1 MSKIDLISHDWV
13 DLVFEGRNQAYGAYK
28 LRKGTT
34 KRNIIAIIAVIVLL
48 VIGFVILTV
57 KNIVDEQRAKV
68 AITQVTELTALNQPK
83 KKAEVKQKKVEAIP
97 EKVVERVKSSIK
109 FTAPIIKKDEEVKP
123 EDESKTQDQLNESK
137 TAIGTFDVKG
147 VHPDYFQIE
156 TQKLFHGRLLN
167 EVDERERRKVCLIG
181 TKVKEVLFKEEDPCG
196 SYIRVNGI
204 YYQVVGVVQQRAS
217 GVNIGGR
224 SEESVFLPFS
234 TMQQTL
240 NQGDII
246 HFLCV
251 AAKPDVQMLPVIN
264 KIKSI
269 IKEQNFISPTD
280 PQAVSAINLAAQFE
294 TFNNA
299 FLGIDILIW
308 IVGVGTLL
316 AGIIGV
322 SNIMM
327 VTVKERTK
335 EIGVRRALGAKPWN
349 IISQIMSESLLITA
363 MAGLMGLTVGVFLLD
378 MVDQLIG
385 DPVGETMLLHPAVSI
400 QVALAATS
408 ILLLAGL
415 LAGLIPAWRAMQI
428 KAIDAIREE

>member
-1 MSKIDLISHDWV
+1 MFDLDRWTEIWV
-13 DLVFEGRNQAYGAYK
+13 TITRNKTRSLLTCFGVFWGI
-28 LRKGTT
+28 LM
-34 KRNIIAIIAVIVLL
+34 L
-48 VIGFVILTV
+48 VILLGSGRGMQNGIMRSVNGFATNSAFFFADRTSESYKGFNKGRQWDMRNRDVESIRREVKELSAISPIIWGNSSD
-57 KNIVDEQRAKV
+57 KNIVYGMM
-68 AITQVTELTALNQPK
+68 
-83 KKAEVKQKKVEAIP
+83 
-97 EKVVERVKSSIK
+97 S
-109 FTAPIIKKDEEVKP
+109 
-123 EDESKTQDQLNESK
+123 
-137 TAIGTFDVKG
+137 GTFNVKG

-196 SYIRVNGI
+196 NYIRVNGI

-224 SEESVFLPFS
+224 SEECVFLPFS

-269 IKEQNFISPTD
+269 IKEQNLIAPTD

-400 QVALAATS
+400 QVALAATF

>member
-1 MSKIDLISHDWV
+1 MFDLDRWTEIWV
-13 DLVFEGRNQAYGAYK
+13 TITRNKTRSLLTCFGVFWGI
-28 LRKGTT
+28 LM
-34 KRNIIAIIAVIVLL
+34 L
-48 VIGFVILTV
+48 VILLGSGRGMQNGIMRSVNGFATNSAFFFADRTSESYKGFNKGRQWDMRNRDVESIRREVKELSAISPIIWGNSSD
-57 KNIVDEQRAKV
+57 KNIVYGMM
-68 AITQVTELTALNQPK
+68 
-83 KKAEVKQKKVEAIP
+83 
-97 EKVVERVKSSIK
+97 S
-109 FTAPIIKKDEEVKP
+109 
-123 EDESKTQDQLNESK
+123 
-137 TAIGTFDVKG
+137 GTFNVKG

-224 SEESVFLPFS
+224 SEECVFLPFS

-378 MVDQLIG
+378 VVDQLIG
-385 DPVGETMLLHPAVSI
+385 DPVGETMLLHPTVSI

>member
-1 MSKIDLISHDWV
+1 MFDLDRWTEIWV
-13 DLVFEGRNQAYGAYK
+13 TITRNKTRSLLTCFGVFWGI
-28 LRKGTT
+28 LM
-34 KRNIIAIIAVIVLL
+34 L
-48 VIGFVILTV
+48 VILLGSGRGMQNGIMRSVNGFATNSAFFFADRTSESYKGFNKGRQWDMRNRDVESIRREVKELSAISPIIWGNSSD
-57 KNIVDEQRAKV
+57 KNIVYGMM
-68 AITQVTELTALNQPK
+68 
-83 KKAEVKQKKVEAIP
+83 
-97 EKVVERVKSSIK
+97 S
-109 FTAPIIKKDEEVKP
+109 
-123 EDESKTQDQLNESK
+123 
-137 TAIGTFDVKG
+137 GTFNVKG

-196 SYIRVNGI
+196 SYIRVNGL

-251 AAKPDVQMLPVIN
+251 AAKPNVQMLPVIN

-269 IKEQNFISPTD
+269 IKEQNYISPTD
-280 PQAVSAINLAAQFE
+280 PQAVTALNLAAQFE

-363 MAGLMGLTVGVFLLD
+363 MAGLLGLTVGVFLLD
-378 MVDQLIG
+378 VVDQLIG

>member
-1 MSKIDLISHDWV
+1 MFDLDRWTEIWV
-13 DLVFEGRNQAYGAYK
+13 TITRNKTRSLLTCFGVFWGI
-28 LRKGTT
+28 LM
-34 KRNIIAIIAVIVLL
+34 L
-48 VIGFVILTV
+48 VILLGSGRGMQNGIMRSVNGFATNSAFFFADRTSESYKGFNKGRQWDMRNRDVESIRREVKELSAISPIIWGNSSD
-57 KNIVDEQRAKV
+57 KNIVYGMM
-68 AITQVTELTALNQPK
+68 
-83 KKAEVKQKKVEAIP
+83 
-97 EKVVERVKSSIK
+97 S
-109 FTAPIIKKDEEVKP
+109 
-123 EDESKTQDQLNESK
+123 
-137 TAIGTFDVKG
+137 GTFNVKG

-224 SEESVFLPFS
+224 SEECVFLPFS

-327 VTVKERTK
+327 VTVKERTQ

>member
-1 MSKIDLISHDWV
+1 MFDLDRWTEIWV
-13 DLVFEGRNQAYGAYK
+13 TITRNKTRSLLTCFGVFWGI
-28 LRKGTT
+28 LM
-34 KRNIIAIIAVIVLL
+34 L
-48 VIGFVILTV
+48 VILLGSGRGMQNGIMRSVNGFATNSAFFFADRTSESYKGFNKGRQWDMRNRDVESIRREVKELSAISPIIWGNSSD
-57 KNIVDEQRAKV
+57 KNIVYGMM
-68 AITQVTELTALNQPK
+68 
-83 KKAEVKQKKVEAIP
+83 
-97 EKVVERVKSSIK
+97 S
-109 FTAPIIKKDEEVKP
+109 
-123 EDESKTQDQLNESK
+123 
-137 TAIGTFDVKG
+137 GTFNVKG

-196 SYIRVNGI
+196 NYIRVNGI

-224 SEESVFLPFS
+224 SEECVFLPFS

-269 IKEQNFISPTD
+269 IKEQNLIAPTD
-280 PQAVSAINLAAQFE
+280 PQAVTALNLAAQFE
-294 TFNNA
+294 TFHNA

>member
-1 MSKIDLISHDWV
+1 MFDLDRWTEIWV
-13 DLVFEGRNQAYGAYK
+13 TITRNKTRSLLTCFGVFWGI
-28 LRKGTT
+28 LM
-34 KRNIIAIIAVIVLL
+34 L
-48 VIGFVILTV
+48 VILLGSGRGMQNGIMRSVNGFATNSAFFFADRTSESYKGFNKGRQWDMRNRDVESIRREVKELSAISPIIWGNSSD
-57 KNIVDEQRAKV
+57 KNIVYGMM
-68 AITQVTELTALNQPK
+68 
-83 KKAEVKQKKVEAIP
+83 
-97 EKVVERVKSSIK
+97 S
-109 FTAPIIKKDEEVKP
+109 
-123 EDESKTQDQLNESK
+123 
-137 TAIGTFDVKG
+137 GTFNVKG

-251 AAKPDVQMLPVIN
+251 AAKPNVQMLPVIN

-269 IKEQNFISPTD
+269 IKEQNLIAPTD
-280 PQAVSAINLAAQFE
+280 PQAVTALNLAAQFE

-400 QVALAATS
+400 QVALAATF

>member
-1 MSKIDLISHDWV
+1 MFDLDRWTEIWV
-13 DLVFEGRNQAYGAYK
+13 TITRNKTRSLLTCFGVFWGI
-28 LRKGTT
+28 LM
-34 KRNIIAIIAVIVLL
+34 L
-48 VIGFVILTV
+48 VILLGSGRGMQNGIMRSVNGFATNSAFFFADRTSESYKGFNKGRQWNMRNRDVESIRREVKELSAISPIIWGNSSD
-57 KNIVDEQRAKV
+57 KNIVYGMM
-68 AITQVTELTALNQPK
+68 
-83 KKAEVKQKKVEAIP
+83 
-97 EKVVERVKSSIK
+97 S
-109 FTAPIIKKDEEVKP
+109 
-123 EDESKTQDQLNESK
+123 
-137 TAIGTFDVKG
+137 GTFNVKG

-224 SEESVFLPFS
+224 SEECVFLPFS

-280 PQAVSAINLAAQFE
+280 PQAVTALNLAAQFE

>member
-1 MSKIDLISHDWV
+1 MFDLDRWTEIWV
-13 DLVFEGRNQAYGAYK
+13 TITRNKTRSLLTCFGVFWGI
-28 LRKGTT
+28 LM
-34 KRNIIAIIAVIVLL
+34 L
-48 VIGFVILTV
+48 VILLGSGRGMQNGIMRSVNGFATNSAFFFADRTSESYKGFNKGRQWNMRNRDVESIRREVTELSAISPIIWGNSSD
-57 KNIVDEQRAKV
+57 KNIVYGMM
-68 AITQVTELTALNQPK
+68 
-83 KKAEVKQKKVEAIP
+83 
-97 EKVVERVKSSIK
+97 S
-109 FTAPIIKKDEEVKP
+109 
-123 EDESKTQDQLNESK
+123 
-137 TAIGTFDVKG
+137 GTFNVKG

-224 SEESVFLPFS
+224 SEECVFLPFS

-251 AAKPDVQMLPVIN
+251 AAEPGVQMLPVIN

-269 IKEQNFISPTD
+269 IKEQNLIAPTD
-280 PQAVSAINLAAQFE
+280 PQAVTALNLAAQFE

>member
-1 MSKIDLISHDWV
+1 MFDVDRWTEIWV
-13 DLVFEGRNQAYGAYK
+13 TITRNKTRSLLTCFGVFWGI
-28 LRKGTT
+28 LM
-34 KRNIIAIIAVIVLL
+34 L
-48 VIGFVILTV
+48 VILLGSGRGMQNGIMRSVNGFATNSAFFFADRTSESYKGFNKGRQWDMRNRDVESIRREVKELSAISPIIWGNSSD
-57 KNIVDEQRAKV
+57 KNIVYGMM
-68 AITQVTELTALNQPK
+68 
-83 KKAEVKQKKVEAIP
+83 
-97 EKVVERVKSSIK
+97 S
-109 FTAPIIKKDEEVKP
+109 
-123 EDESKTQDQLNESK
+123 
-137 TAIGTFDVKG
+137 GTFNVKG

-224 SEESVFLPFS
+224 SEECVFLPFS

-269 IKEQNFISPTD
+269 IKEQNLIAPTD
-280 PQAVSAINLAAQFE
+280 PQAVTALNLAAQFE

>member
-1 MSKIDLISHDWV
+1 MFDLDRWTEIWV
-13 DLVFEGRNQAYGAYK
+13 TITRNKTRSLLTCFGVFWGI
-28 LRKGTT
+28 LM
-34 KRNIIAIIAVIVLL
+34 L
-48 VIGFVILTV
+48 VILLGSGRGMQNGIMRSVNGFATNSAFFFADRTSESYKGFNKGRQWDMRNRDVESIRREVKELSAISPIIWGNSSD
-57 KNIVDEQRAKV
+57 KNIVYGMM
-68 AITQVTELTALNQPK
+68 
-83 KKAEVKQKKVEAIP
+83 
-97 EKVVERVKSSIK
+97 S
-109 FTAPIIKKDEEVKP
+109 
-123 EDESKTQDQLNESK
+123 
-137 TAIGTFDVKG
+137 GTFNVKG

-251 AAKPDVQMLPVIN
+251 AAEPGVQMLPVIN

-269 IKEQNFISPTD
+269 IKEQNLIAPTD
-280 PQAVSAINLAAQFE
+280 PQAVTALNLAAQFE

>member
-1 MSKIDLISHDWV
+1 MFDLDRWTEIWV
-13 DLVFEGRNQAYGAYK
+13 TITRNKTRSLLTCFGVFWGI
-28 LRKGTT
+28 LM
-34 KRNIIAIIAVIVLL
+34 L
-48 VIGFVILTV
+48 VILLGSGRGMQNGIMRSVNGFATNSAFFFADRTSESYKGFIKGRQWDMRNRDVESIRREVKELSAISPIIWGNSSD
-57 KNIVDEQRAKV
+57 KNIVYGMM
-68 AITQVTELTALNQPK
+68 
-83 KKAEVKQKKVEAIP
+83 
-97 EKVVERVKSSIK
+97 S
-109 FTAPIIKKDEEVKP
+109 
-123 EDESKTQDQLNESK
+123 
-137 TAIGTFDVKG
+137 GTFNVKG

-224 SEESVFLPFS
+224 SEECVFLPFS

-378 MVDQLIG
+378 VVDQLIG

>member
-1 MSKIDLISHDWV
+1 MFDLDRWTEIWV
-13 DLVFEGRNQAYGAYK
+13 TITRNKTRSLLTCFGVFWGI
-28 LRKGTT
+28 LM
-34 KRNIIAIIAVIVLL
+34 L
-48 VIGFVILTV
+48 VILLGSGRGMQNGIMRSVNGFATNSAFFFADRTSESYKGFNKGRQWDMRNRDVESIRREVKELSAISPIIWGNSSD
-57 KNIVDEQRAKV
+57 KNIVYGMM
-68 AITQVTELTALNQPK
+68 
-83 KKAEVKQKKVEAIP
+83 
-97 EKVVERVKSSIK
+97 S
-109 FTAPIIKKDEEVKP
+109 
-123 EDESKTQDQLNESK
+123 
-137 TAIGTFDVKG
+137 GTFNVKA

-378 MVDQLIG
+378 VVDQLIG

>member
-1 MSKIDLISHDWV
+1 MFDLDRWTEIWV
-13 DLVFEGRNQAYGAYK
+13 TITRNKTRSLLTCFGVFWGI
-28 LRKGTT
+28 LM
-34 KRNIIAIIAVIVLL
+34 L
-48 VIGFVILTV
+48 VILLGSGRGMQNGIMRSVNGFATDSAFFFADRTSESYKGFNKGRQWDMRNRDVESIRREVKELSAISPIIWGNSSD
-57 KNIVDEQRAKV
+57 KNIVYGMM
-68 AITQVTELTALNQPK
+68 
-83 KKAEVKQKKVEAIP
+83 
-97 EKVVERVKSSIK
+97 S
-109 FTAPIIKKDEEVKP
+109 
-123 EDESKTQDQLNESK
+123 
-137 TAIGTFDVKG
+137 GTFNVKG

-224 SEESVFLPFS
+224 SEECVFLPFS